1 MSKMN
6 STQQLLRHTIIPTA
20 KDEYSTVIDESSFFE
35 FYCAQQY
42 LKEYELSSEEIEWG
56 IVGGGED
63 GGCDGIY
70 MFLNDTLVT
79 SSSVFD
85 EMSKARSFCLDLFI
99 FQAKNSLG
107 FQETPILKFKTL
119 VENIL
124 KLDAR
129 FEKYKGR
136 YSEELC
142 NKVKLFLEIYRKL
155 VTRNTKLKIHFVYA
169 SLGIAPSRDVKAQAD
184 ELVEKC
190 RNQFPIAQA
199 SVEFVGA
206 NKLFE
211 LSRESPNPYRNLQL
225 LAQPIG
231 TYKEK
236 GYVALVKLVD
246 YYHFLSDGDK
256 IVNSLLDANVR
267 DYQGLTAVNK
277 AILETLENNPQEEFW
292 WLNNGV
298 TILASDMN
306 LVSQVEFRLENP
318 KVVNGLQTSR
328 EIFDYFSKF
337 PDKLNTEL
345 RSLLVR
351 VISTNDEEFR
361 DKIILATN
369 SQTTIPPA
377 SLRATDPIH
386 LKIELYCK
394 KNGIYYDR
402 RKNHYRNQ
410 GVRIRDIVS
419 IGFMGQCLIS
429 LLMMRPDSAR
439 ARPSTV
445 LSDDISYQ
453 KLFNEEYPLEMYYR
467 VARAGK
473 KISECL
479 WKCDKLTR
487 PQRTNVFYYVIY
499 AVCARIVGK
508 DMLGVPDLAT
518 LEMEQITPD
527 LVDET
532 IDCVLALFLREGGSD
547 QLAKGGSFLPKL
559 QNELIAKKWVTPLD
573 QRKLRTENVAGKV
586 VMESPVASLSHDTG
600 EESKP

>member
-1 MSKMN
+1 MAKMN
-6 STQQLLRHTIIPTA
+6 STQELLRNTIIPTA
-20 KDEYSTVIDESSFFE
+20 MDEYSTVIDKSSFFE
-35 FYCAQQY
+35 FYSAQQY
-42 LKEYELSSEEIEWG
+42 LKGYELSAEEIEWG
-56 IVGGGED
+56 VVGGGED

-129 FEKYKGR
+129 FEKFKGR

-155 VTRNTKLKIHFVYA
+155 VTKNTTLKIHFVYV
-169 SLGIAPSRDVKAQAD
+169 SLGVTPSRDVKAQAK

-199 SVEFVGA
+199 NVEFVGA
-206 NKLFE
+206 GKLFE
-211 LSRESPNPYRNLQL
+211 LSRESSNPYRNLQL

-246 YYHFLSDGDK
+246 YYHFLSDNGKMD
-256 IVNSLLDANVR
+256 NGLLDANVR

-277 AILETLENNPQEEFW
+277 AILATLENSSNEEFW
-292 WLNNGV
+292 WMNNGV
-298 TILASDMN
+298 TILASDIN

-337 PDKLNTEL
+337 PAKLNTEM

-351 VISTNDEEFR
+351 VISTNDEVSR

-394 KNGIYYDR
+394 KKGIYYDR

-429 LLMMRPDSAR
+429 LLMMRPDAAR

-445 LSDDISYQ
+445 LSDNASYN

-473 KISECL
+473 KISEYL

-487 PQRTNVFYYVIY
+487 PQRTNIFYFVIY
-499 AVCARIVGK
+499 TVCARIVGK
-508 DMLGVPDLAT
+508 DILRVPDLET
-518 LEMEQITPD
+518 LEMEKITQD
-527 LVDET
+527 FVDET
-532 IDCVLALFLREGGSD
+532 IDYVLALFMQEGGSD
-547 QLAKGGSFLPKL
+547 QLAKGGAFLPKL
-559 QNELIAKKWVTPLD
+559 RDELIAKQWVTPLD
-573 QRKLRTENVAGKV
+573 KRKILAQEENRDEPGN
-586 VMESPVASLSHDTG
+586 G
-600 EESKP
+600 

>member
-1 MSKMN
+1 MPKMN

-20 KDEYSTVIDESSFFE
+20 RDEYSTVIDKSSFFE
-35 FYCAQQY
+35 FFCAQQY
-42 LKEYELSSEEIEWG
+42 LKGYELSAEEIEWG
-56 IVGGGED
+56 VVGGGED

-79 SSSVFD
+79 SSSVYD

-129 FEKYKGR
+129 FERYTGR

-142 NKVKLFLEIYRKL
+142 NKVKLFLEIYKKL
-155 VTRNTKLKIHFVYA
+155 VTKNTTLKIHFVYA
-169 SLGIAPSRDVKAQAD
+169 SLGITPSRDVKAQAN

-190 RNQFPIAQA
+190 RNQFPIVQA
-199 SVEFVGA
+199 NVEFVGA
-206 NKLFE
+206 DKLFD
-211 LSRESPNPYRNLQL
+211 LARKSADPYRNLQL

-246 YYHFLSDGDK
+246 YYRFLTCDDK
-256 IVNSLLDANVR
+256 MVNSLLDANVR

-277 AILETLENNPQEEFW
+277 AILETLENNPNEEFW

-298 TILASDMN
+298 TILASDIN

-328 EIFDYFSKF
+328 EIFDYFSKS
-337 PDKLNTEL
+337 PEKLNTEN

-351 VISTNDEEFR
+351 VISTNDEESR

-394 KNGIYYDR
+394 KKGIYYDR
-402 RKNHYRNQ
+402 RKNYYRNQ

-429 LLMMRPDSAR
+429 LLMMRPNAAR

-445 LSDDISYQ
+445 LSDDASYK

-473 KISECL
+473 KISEYL

-487 PQRTNVFYYVIY
+487 PQRTNIFYFVIY
-499 AVCARIVGK
+499 TVCARIVGK
-508 DMLGVPDLAT
+508 DVLRVPDLET
-518 LEMEQITPD
+518 LDVEQITQD
-527 LVDET
+527 FVDET
-532 IDCVLALFLREGGSD
+532 IDCVLALFLQAGGSD
-547 QLAKGGSFLPKL
+547 QLAKGGSFLTKL
-559 QNELIAKKWVTPLD
+559 QNELIAKKWLTPLD
-573 QRKLRTENVAGKV
+573 RRKVLGGNDAAKV
-586 VMESPVASLSHDTG
+586 VLDEGAAP
-600 EESKP
+600 